1 MKLLLDVIYTLLEN
15 TIYIMYLDLFFKTKK
30 QIKYNK
36 IIFVIIMSL
45 FSLIMNKYFVV
56 NYSGVILLVISY
68 IYVQYF
74 YHGDIYNKLIK
85 IVFININM
93 LLINGLCM
101 FLLNRQSLQYVM
113 YAYDGYLGYLITFIS
128 KGIWLIEYF
137 YLKKYLKKEFQL
149 NKYIWFFVMSTL
161 ITIIFLDIYF
171 FN

>member
-15 TIYIMYLDLFFKTKK
+15 IIYIMYLDLFFKTKK

-74 YHGDIYNKLIK
+74 Y
-85 IVFININM
+85 
-93 LLINGLCM
+93 
-101 FLLNRQSLQYVM
+101 
-113 YAYDGYLGYLITFIS
+113 
-128 KGIWLIEYF
+128 
-137 YLKKYLKKEFQL
+137 
-149 NKYIWFFVMSTL
+149 
-161 ITIIFLDIYF
+161 
-171 FN
+171 